1 MLQNQPDQ
9 PGSRWC
15 GLDDAVHADTAL
27 SQNSL
32 QVLHN
37 LLSLLLNGGTLDLAG
52 LRVQRNLTR
61 SKDKLL
67 GLDGLRVGAD
77 RSRCVR
83 RRNNIL
89 FHNEQVPFLDLR
101 VQRNLTRSKD
111 KLLGLDGLRVGADRS
126 RCVRRRNNILF
137 HNEQVP
143 FLDYLTHKWSD
154 LFALMMIPEMCSF
167 FKLNLRTI

>member
-1 MLQNQPDQ
+1 MVFLYCAIVLNCDALNFQLCAHRQRCNLKA
-9 PGSRWC
+9 GTSRC
-15 GLDDAVHADTAL
+15 TFGEVLAVNLVECCEISQISQEAGGLDDAVHADTAL

-52 LRVQRNLTR
+52 LGVQRNLTR

-89 FHNEQVPFLDLR
+89 FHNEQVPFLDHF
-101 VQRNLTRSKD
+101 
-111 KLLGLDGLRVGADRS
+111 A
-126 RCVRRRNNILF
+126 
-137 HNEQVP
+137 
-143 FLDYLTHKWSD
+143 HKWSD